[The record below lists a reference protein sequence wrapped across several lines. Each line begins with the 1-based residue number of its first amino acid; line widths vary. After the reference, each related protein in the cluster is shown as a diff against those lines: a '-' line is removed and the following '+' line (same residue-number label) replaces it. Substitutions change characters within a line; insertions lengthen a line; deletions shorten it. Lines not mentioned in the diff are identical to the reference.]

1 MRRPPARR
9 FFLSPGSKTHEIGHH
24 PVPSDPIRPVKL
36 GRRAA
41 ALWTE
46 LVRRETPV
54 ETKIL
59 VAEACRLTDRLDKYD
74 RILAKDPTDALRS
87 EARLAATAL
96 QRILAGLTYEPRGKR
111 TSEAPAQPVG
121 GTIAD
126 EIAARR
132 AARQADSA
140 G

>member
-1 MRRPPARR
+1 M
-9 FFLSPGSKTHEIGHH
+9 
-24 PVPSDPIRPVKL
+24 
-36 GRRAA
+36 
-41 ALWTE
+41 WTE

-74 RILAKDPTDALRS
+74 RILTKDPTDALRS

-96 QRILAGLTYEPRGKR
+96 QRILAGLTYEARGKR
-111 TSEAPAQPVG
+111 KGDEAGTQPVG

-132 AARQADSA
+132 AARQANSA

>member
-1 MRRPPARR
+1 M
-9 FFLSPGSKTHEIGHH
+9 
-24 PVPSDPIRPVKL
+24 PSDPIRPPKL

-74 RILAKDPTDALRS
+74 RILSKDPTDALRS

-96 QRILAGLTYEPRGKR
+96 QRILAGLTYESRGKQKPD
-111 TSEAPAQPVG
+111 APAAPAGSVG

-132 AARQADSA
+132 AARQANSA

>member
-1 MRRPPARR
+1 M
-9 FFLSPGSKTHEIGHH
+9 
-24 PVPSDPIRPVKL
+24 PSDPIRPPKL

-46 LVRRETPV
+46 LVRRDTPV

-59 VAEACRLTDRLDKYD
+59 VAEACRLTDRLDRYD

-96 QRILAGLTYEPRGKR
+96 QRILSGLASGSRSARGAEP
-111 TSEAPAQPVG
+111 EPAAAVG

-132 AARQADSA
+132 AARQANSA